1 MILIPHSPYRKRP
14 NTHYLDGGHRIRW
27 WRRRSGLN
35 DLDSKCGLGL
45 ASDTGIKRHCW
56 QVWCLYRKRIILEA
70 QSSSGNSP
78 QAWGEYG
85 GEPIKVP
92 IFDWLI
98 FANTSIW
105 LVNGYLERHS
115 VWIRKQR
122 ARLLKYTEIK
132 QTSSEGF
139 LLIFK
144 LLSSVSREC
153 RGNFFELQLNDV
165 CARFNSFVFVDSHVV
180 VYVCACPHCFMELR
194 SRPAGKQRRINEDK
208 ACLKV
213 RKPLISPNSLKYYAW
228 FGEVWISL

>member
-1 MILIPHSPYRKRP
+1 MEENLSKFRFLIGW
-14 NTHYLDGGHRIRW
+14 YLQIP
-27 WRRRSGLN
+27 
-35 DLDSKCGLGL
+35 
-45 ASDTGIKRHCW
+45 
-56 QVWCLYRKRIILEA
+56 
-70 QSSSGNSP
+70 QS
-78 QAWGEYG
+78 
-85 GEPIKVP
+85 
-92 IFDWLI
+92 DWLRAVLSDI
-98 FANTSIW
+98 RFGFENSAR
-105 LVNGYLERHS
+105 GYSSTLKS
-115 VWIRKQR
+115 N
-122 ARLLKYTEIK
+122 RLQLLL
-132 QTSSEGF
+132 EGF